1 MQGQYVA
8 FISTYERQMK
18 FDVEVVGEYEEAQ
31 NCCAVQLAHA
41 PQLFECEVL
50 VPALPA
56 LLEWD
61 FRM

>member
-1 MQGQYVA
+1 
-8 FISTYERQMK
+8 MK
-18 FDVEVVGEYEEAQ
+18 FDVEVVGEYEEVQ

-41 PQLFECEVL
+41 PQLFECEEL
-50 VPALPA
+50 VPAPLT

>member
-8 FISTYERQMK
+8 FISTCEHQMK
-18 FDVEVVGEYEEAQ
+18 FDVEVVGEYEEVQ
-31 NCCAVQLAHA
+31 NCCAVQLVHA
-41 PQLFECEVL
+41 PQLFECEEL
-50 VPALPA
+50 VPAPLT